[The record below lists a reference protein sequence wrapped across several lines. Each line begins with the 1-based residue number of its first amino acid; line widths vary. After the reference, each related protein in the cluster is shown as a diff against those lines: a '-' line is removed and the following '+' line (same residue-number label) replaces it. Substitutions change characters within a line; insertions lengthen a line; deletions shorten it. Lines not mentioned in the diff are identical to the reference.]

1 VYLTGAVVAAVS
13 LASSTPAAAAGPEAR
28 QLAGIEQLPPPPA
41 ETAAPAAVGDSY
53 SRQSAPLCNYPA
65 HGYGSGIISFI
76 DYGKGAP
83 GGGNNDDYIE
93 LVDSC
98 IDHHGVKGWAW
109 RNGRL
114 VGEKY
119 NGKGYRQRV
128 IWDPFG
134 DLQHGEVIGIKVCL
148 VDGNN
153 DPSAWPCSIERD
165 RKVVNE

>member
-1 VYLTGAVVAAVS
+1 MLRDDHRHDPTLALGHEATVS
-13 LASSTPAAAAGPEAR
+13 VRLVRTPRLRLEQAESLLDQRSP
-28 QLAGIEQLPPPPA
+28 IESL
-41 ETAAPAAVGDSY
+41 
-53 SRQSAPLCNYPA
+53 
-65 HGYGSGIISFI
+65 
-76 DYGKGAP
+76 
-83 GGGNNDDYIE
+83 E

-98 IDHHGVKGWAW
+98 VDHHGVKGWAW

-119 NGKGYRQRV
+119 NGKGYRQKV

-153 DPSAWPCSIERD
+153 DPSAWPCSIEGD